1 MMYRYFK
8 RRDLCVEASQFGHAH
23 IFAVSL
29 LMDVN
34 FLELDRSAHASMH
47 ACVRQQI
54 SRFEK
59 RYSVRS
65 GVIGQMIIP
74 SSLVGLIILGGKNRN
89 FFPVVLVANF

>member
-34 FLELDRSAHASMH
+34 FLELDRSAHASCMR

-59 RYSVRS
+59 RFSVRS

-89 FFPVVLVANF
+89 FFPVVANF